1 MISAA
6 VDLQNFTA
14 GFYATTAAVTLGE
27 RFEMRSPVKRG
38 PGDPL
43 ADWLPEG
50 TYHFLMEEE
59 EGRGKRKREEEE
71 VRITFHTR
79 LPHSNYWLFRY

>member
-1 MISAA
+1 MISTA

-14 GFYATTAAVTLGE
+14 DLSYATTAAVTLGE
-27 RFEMRSPVKRG
+27 MFEMRSPVKRG

-50 TYHFLMEEE
+50 TNHFQ
-59 EGRGKRKREEEE
+59 
-71 VRITFHTR
+71 I
-79 LPHSNYWLFRY
+79 

>member
-27 RFEMRSPVKRG
+27 MFEMRSPVKRG

-50 TYHFLMEEE
+50 TNHFQ
-59 EGRGKRKREEEE
+59 
-71 VRITFHTR
+71 I
-79 LPHSNYWLFRY
+79 